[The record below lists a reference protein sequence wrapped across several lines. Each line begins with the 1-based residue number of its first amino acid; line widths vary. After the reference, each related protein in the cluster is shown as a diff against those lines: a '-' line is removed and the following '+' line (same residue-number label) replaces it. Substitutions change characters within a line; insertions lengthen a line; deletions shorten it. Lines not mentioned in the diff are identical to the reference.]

1 MDISFELYKVF
12 YYVATTLSFS
22 QASRQLYISQSA
34 VSQSIKSLEQKLGH
48 PLFLR
53 NTKKVTL
60 TPEGEALLRH
70 VEPAVNLLYE
80 GENQLL
86 NSPSVEAPLRIGAS
100 DTICRYFLVPYFQR
114 FHREYPNIRIKVTNA
129 TSGGCVSL
137 LQNNKVDF
145 IVVNAPNAHLL
156 RSGRKKDHLIP
167 ACGISH
173 SYAGKIQHHQRIF
186 PTAFCPPRPFPDSR
200 GRAVQQ

>member
-1 MDISFELYKVF
+1 MPYKIHIYPKSVSTKRKDCLWISVLNYIKCFI
-12 YYVATTLSFS
+12 TLPLLSAFPRLPGS
-22 QASRQLYISQSA
+22 YIFP
-34 VSQSIKSLEQKLGH
+34 VSGKPVYQVPGAETGA
-48 PLFLR
+48 PLCFCG

-129 TSGGCVSL
+129 TSGGCVS
-137 LQNNKVDF
+137 
-145 IVVNAPNAHLL
+145 P
-156 RSGRKKDHLIP
+156 SP
-167 ACGISH
+167 E
-173 SYAGKIQHHQRIF
+173 
-186 PTAFCPPRPFPDSR
+186 
-200 GRAVQQ
+200 